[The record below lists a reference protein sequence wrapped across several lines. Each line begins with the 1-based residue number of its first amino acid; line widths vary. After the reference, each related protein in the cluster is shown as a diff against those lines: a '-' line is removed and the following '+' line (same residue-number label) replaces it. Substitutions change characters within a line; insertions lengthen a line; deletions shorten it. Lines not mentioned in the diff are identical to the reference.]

1 MKSKADITNEKK
13 PATKSKTQI
22 AINAPD
28 NFGSTIEQSYHGG
41 TDPIKNKTPAPTKLK
56 PSTNATNLRAFNGR
70 KATRSA
76 KQAKQRSEN
85 PTIPKAFGFVPMKT
99 TW

>member
-1 MKSKADITNEKK
+1 MNSKADITNEKK

-56 PSTNATNLRAFNGR
+56 PSIHATNLRAFNGR
-70 KATRSA
+70 KATRRVRH
-76 KQAKQRSEN
+76 AKQRRPN
-85 PTIPKAFGFVPMKT
+85 PTIAKMFGFVPMKIT
-99 TW
+99 